1 MEPFVGQ
8 ILLFPYNFAPVNWAY
23 CDGQLLAISQYE
35 MLFTLIGTTYG
46 GDGTSTFALP
56 NLKGTEPNPNL
67 HYYISL
73 QGVYPNGGR

>member
-56 NLKGTEPNPNL
+56 NLKGTEPTPSV
-67 HYYISL
+67 HYCISL
-73 QGVYPNGGR
+73 QGIYPNTGR